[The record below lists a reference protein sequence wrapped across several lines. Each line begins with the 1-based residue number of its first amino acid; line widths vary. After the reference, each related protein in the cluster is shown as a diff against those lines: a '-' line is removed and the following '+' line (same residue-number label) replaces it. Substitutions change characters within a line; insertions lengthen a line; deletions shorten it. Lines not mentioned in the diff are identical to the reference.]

1 MEETQS
7 VILHQGYYQYYRP
20 HINSSYNFSSK
31 AKTLTPSMNTE
42 SISQEAIN
50 TWRDYV
56 LKQIVGNLETN
67 KEKIIE
73 QFENENSHGITS
85 NEIHEFGLLDFDISI
100 TLHRDKKKSFGL
112 GFGFFKA
119 NILR

>member
-1 MEETQS
+1 
-7 VILHQGYYQYYRP
+7 
-20 HINSSYNFSSK
+20 
-31 AKTLTPSMNTE
+31 MNTE
-42 SISQEAIN
+42 SISQESIN
-50 TWRDYV
+50 AWRDYV
-56 LKQIVGNLETN
+56 LKQIVGNLETK

-100 TLHRDKKKSFGL
+100 TLHRDKKNSFGL